1 MLSTKSIFQE
11 IRQNQD
17 AFQLLLS
24 IASKGETQGG
34 WENER
39 IATLTRDPVLARKV
53 LRHGADETKHGLMF
67 AKLLRKAGL
76 ETVAVPLE
84 ADYCL
89 LLEQRGIGLPHTRL
103 NQDNPLEQ
111 DEFLRYLVHS
121 KVTEERASE
130 EVNLMLK
137 VFEDDPELAPSL
149 RAIADDEINHVSYT
163 HEELLK
169 LCEQGEQDKIARMLK
184 EYAMAEIRVYRDVGQ
199 VFVRNMARMLG
210 WSRPKQWLLEFG
222 VFATYL
228 IERTITW
235 RRLVALR
242 PPVRPN
248 AMG

>member
-17 AFQLLLS
+17 AFRLLLS

-39 IATLTRDPVLARKV
+39 IASLTRDPVLASKV

-67 AKLLRKAGL
+67 AKLLHKAEL
-76 ETVAVPLE
+76 ETMPVPIE
-84 ADYCL
+84 ADYCM
-89 LLEQRGIGLPHTRL
+89 LLESRGIGLPHVRL
-103 NQDNPLEQ
+103 KKDALLDK
-111 DEFLRYLVHS
+111 DEFLKYLVHS

-130 EVNLMLK
+130 EVNLLLK
-137 VFEDDPELAPSL
+137 VFENDPELAPSL
-149 RAIADDEINHVSYT
+149 RIIADDEISHVSYT

-169 LCEQGEQDKIARMLK
+169 LCEQGEKDNITRLLK
-184 EYAMAEIRVYRDVGQ
+184 EYALVEIRVYREVGQ
-199 VFVRNMARMLG
+199 VFVRNMAHVLG
-210 WSRPKQWLLEFG
+210 WSRPKRWLLEFG
-222 VFATYL
+222 IFVTYL

>member
-1 MLSTKSIFQE
+1 MLSTKSIFRE
-11 IRQNQD
+11 IRQNRD
-17 AFQLLLS
+17 AFKLLLS
-24 IASKGETQGG
+24 IAAKGETQGG

-39 IATLTRDPVLARKV
+39 IAALTRDPVAARKV

-67 AKLLRKAGL
+67 AKLLHKARL
-76 ETVAVPLE
+76 DTVAVPMA
-84 ADYCL
+84 ADYCM

-103 NQDNPLEQ
+103 KQEEPLDKE
-111 DEFLRYLVHS
+111 EFLKYLVHS

-137 VFEDDPELAPSL
+137 VFQDDPDLAPTL
-149 RAIADDEINHVSYT
+149 GAIADDEINHVSYT

-169 LCEQGEQDKIARMLK
+169 LCAQGEQDKINRLLK
-184 EYAMAEIRVYRDVGQ
+184 DYAMVEIRVYRQVGQ
-199 VFVRNMARMLG
+199 VFVRNMAQMLG

-228 IERTITW
+228 IERAFTW